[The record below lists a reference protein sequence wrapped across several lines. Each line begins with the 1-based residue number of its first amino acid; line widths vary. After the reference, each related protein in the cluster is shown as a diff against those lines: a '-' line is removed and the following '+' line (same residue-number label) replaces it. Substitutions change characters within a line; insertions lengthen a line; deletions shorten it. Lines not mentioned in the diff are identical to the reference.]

1 MVKHIVFFKITDK
14 AKIEELKTKLEALKE
29 EIDFVVDLE
38 VGIDFIGSERSFDLA
53 LLVDLPTRESLNAYA
68 IHPKHTPIVEWVKAN
83 GFESKAVDYEY

>member
-1 MVKHIVFFKITDK
+1 MVKHIVFFKNTDK

-68 IHPKHTPIVEWVKAN
+68 IHPKH
-83 GFESKAVDYEY
+83 